1 MTVRRWC
8 RLCFGIFLAASMLW
22 WLPQPAE
29 AQFTRDRPFEA
40 GFFLGSLSIDHDL
53 GSVSNLFFT
62 TTGSADDI
70 PFGTDFFGAR
80 FSADLTPDFAV
91 EGTYSRARQTF
102 LLDVVDDLDAGDVM
116 LGEQFEAT
124 QQNISA
130 NAVVQFPTEIGL
142 IPYGTVGYAFVK
154 TDPTNEISDVTSDW
168 TRGLNFGGGAKY
180 FYPGAPWVGARFDL
194 RWQRLSEGLAFSEP
208 LAEPRN
214 MELTIGVAFR
224 F

>member
-1 MTVRRWC
+1 VSDRRALWSC
-8 RLCFGIFLAASMLW
+8 LLLALGMSW
-22 WLPQPAE
+22 WSPDSAE

-70 PFGTDFFGAR
+70 PFGTDFWGAR
-80 FSADLTPDFAV
+80 FSVDLTPDVAV

-102 LLDVVDDLDAGDVM
+102 FLDVADDLDAGDVP
-116 LGEQFEAT
+116 LGGQFEAT
-124 QQNISA
+124 QQNIA
-130 NAVVQFPTEIGL
+130 GNVVVQVPLEFGL
-142 IPYGTVGYAFVK
+142 IPYGTIGYSFVK
-154 TDPTNEISDVTSDW
+154 TNPTNEIGGFTSDSS
-168 TRGLNFGGGAKY
+168 RGLNFGGGAKY

-194 RWQRLSEGLAFSEP
+194 RWQRLSEGLAFGDQI
-208 LAEPRN
+208 AEPRN
-214 MELTIGVAFR
+214 TELTIGVAFR